1 MSDRRSPSRVS
12 GDGHSLLRLADNRVL
27 GRSSSDRRSTPPL
40 VAGAQGAER
49 QPSDCDALGSAAR
62 CSSHVRICAG
72 YEASAWFGVGA
83 PGGTPAEIVDKLNTK
98 INAGLANPKIKAR
111 LAELGVLC
119 LRAPP
124 PISASSSPQK
134 PRNGARSFR
143 TVNITRNDLR
153 APIQF

>member
-12 GDGHSLLRLADNRVL
+12 GDGHSLLRLADNCVL

-40 VAGAQGAER
+40 VAGRKAQNVSLTTAMRSEALPDVPATSEFVPVKRAPGSVSAPRGAR
-49 QPSDCDALGSAAR
+49 QPR
-62 CSSHVRICAG
+62 
-72 YEASAWFGVGA
+72 F
-83 PGGTPAEIVDKLNTK
+83 VDKLNTK

-111 LAELGVLC
+111 LADLGVLC

-143 TVNITRNDLR
+143 AVNITRNDLR